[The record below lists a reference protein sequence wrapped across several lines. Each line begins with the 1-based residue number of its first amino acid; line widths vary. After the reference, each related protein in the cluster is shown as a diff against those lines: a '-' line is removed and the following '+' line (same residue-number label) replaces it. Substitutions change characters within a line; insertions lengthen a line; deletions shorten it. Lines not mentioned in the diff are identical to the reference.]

1 MFQARLLLIG
11 LLFTLPTHS
20 QSFFGSAFMAG
31 SNYQGEIQELSF
43 TFRGMRLAGGFGGHF
58 MIREHLW
65 FSTELMVG
73 RLSGNDADIR
83 INSNNIAR
91 NLSFETGLQELNML
105 LRLNLLRGV
114 KQPFVPYVTGGGAV
128 FRIDPY
134 AFDAAGEKH
143 HLYPLSTEGQGL
155 AAYPERKVL
164 SRVNLSIPLGA
175 GLECRLTRTVRVD
188 FEMLTRKSF
197 TDHIDDVSSTYPD
210 EALLLAAKG
219 PKAVELSYR
228 GDERPGGSSVFPSGT
243 QRGNPNRKDWY
254 HSFNVRLKV
263 ALFEPRLHN
272 PTPKPKSSTD
282 CPTL

>member
-1 MFQARLLLIG
+1 MQRFLLLFI
-11 LLFTLPTHS
+11 LFLPNWQVAA
-20 QSFFGSAFMAG
+20 QSFFGSAFMGG
-31 SNYQGEIQELSF
+31 SNYQGEIQEISF
-43 TFRGMRLAGGFGGHF
+43 TFRGMRFAGGIGGHF
-58 MIREHLW
+58 MIKEHLW

-83 INSNNIAR
+83 INSNNVAR

-105 LRLNLLRGV
+105 LRLNLLRGT
-114 KQPFVPYVTGGGAV
+114 KQPFVPYVTGGAAL

-134 AFDAAGEKH
+134 TFDAAGEKH
-143 HLYPLSTEGQGL
+143 FLYPLSTEGQGL
-155 AAYPERKVL
+155 ASYPERKVP
-164 SRVNLSIPLGA
+164 SRVNVSLPLGG
-175 GLECRLTRTVRVD
+175 GLEYRLARTVRLD
-188 FEMLTRKSF
+188 FEILLRKTF

-210 EALLLAAKG
+210 QALLLAAKG

-282 CPTL
+282 CPRI